1 MPISVRERERAPAP
15 PRLFHRQK
23 FALAV
28 GIVVVVTTFGHD
40 AAAFVGVRVAARNR
54 LIAPVGPNLL
64 HVVPSLGATRQEPMV
79 AASASSAS
87 TSTPA
92 ATETATATPT
102 KRRGGGNGGNGS
114 GSSNNADKAR
124 GAALLMEGASVWRGP
139 AQILHNI
146 DWRIEP
152 NTKWGL
158 VGSNGAGKSTLLQAI
173 VGQVSIDKR
182 DNEGAFVALGLP
194 RQKRQGS
201 GNRPNSNNDEEVD
214 EDDDRGIGY
223 LKQTAVAGSK
233 RTVYEEAASGMREL
247 NAARRD
253 MEAAMMHEDFDRL
266 DEATSRFEALGGYQ
280 QEQKVAT
287 VLKGLGFTNVE
298 QTCDQLSGGWQM
310 RVALARLLLSEP
322 ALCLL
327 DEPGNHLD
335 AAAKSWLATYLDNYN
350 GRGAL
355 ILVTHDASLLRSMQH
370 IAELVPRS
378 SSSSSN
384 GGGGSTLQLYKS
396 CTYEQYL
403 QLKVERAEAAKTE
416 YAKNVEKAAKL
427 QAFVDRFGA
436 SATKA
441 SAAQSRVKQIEKM
454 REQGLLDEPP
464 DDVVAMRFK
473 PTLVLADP
481 PKAVGDVLLRLESAQ
496 VGRDPSKVLVS
507 NVNVDITKGMRL
519 LIRGPNGAGTCTNW
533 SILHLIHQI
542 VCLTHKFTFNR
553 KVNLASHAPGD
564 VAAAGRLPTGERAAP
579 ARNVHPRSGPGAGP
593 VVPRRG
599 RGDLVRSSRPGWR
612 RDRVVGTGPVGAG
625 TARTD
630 GRKVPAVHPRPVGRR
645 KGPRVPGNVRA
656 QAEQFVPAGRS
667 QQPPG
672 RRVRRV
678 PEQRPWGVGRHRRRE
693 RRSACGS
700 LRGRVAR
707 PALLPAAHV
716 HARRDRGGRTVHH
729 GGEGRERKRLE
740 YSRNV
745 ARVGIGRE

>member
-1 MPISVRERERAPAP
+1 
-15 PRLFHRQK
+15 
-23 FALAV
+23 
-28 GIVVVVTTFGHD
+28 
-40 AAAFVGVRVAARNR
+40 
-54 LIAPVGPNLL
+54 
-64 HVVPSLGATRQEPMV
+64 
-79 AASASSAS
+79 
-87 TSTPA
+87 
-92 ATETATATPT
+92 
-102 KRRGGGNGGNGS
+102 
-114 GSSNNADKAR
+114 
-124 GAALLMEGASVWRGP
+124 MEGASVWRGP
-139 AQILHNI
+139 AQILRNI
-146 DWRIEP
+146 CWRIEP

-173 VGQVSIDKR
+173 VGQVSIDTR

-201 GNRPNSNNDEEVD
+201 GNRNNNAADDVDVDVD

-253 MEAAMMHEDFDRL
+253 MEAAMMREDFDRL
-266 DEATSRFEALGGYQ
+266 DEATARFEALGGYQ

-287 VLKGLGFTNVE
+287 VLKGLGFANLE

-335 AAAKSWLATYLDNYN
+335 AAAKAWLATYLDNYN

-378 SSSSSN
+378 SSSSSSSSN

-396 CTYEQYL
+396 CTHEQYL

-481 PKAVGDVLLRLESAQ
+481 PKAVGDVLLRLENAQ

-507 NVNVDITKGMRL
+507 NANVEITKGMRL
-519 LIRGPNGAGTCTNW
+519 LIRGPNGAGTCKNW
-533 SILHLIHQI
+533 FILH
-542 VCLTHKFTFNR
+542 
-553 KVNLASHAPGD
+553 
-564 VAAAGRLPTGERAAP
+564 
-579 ARNVHPRSGPGAGP
+579 
-593 VVPRRG
+593 
-599 RGDLVRSSRPGWR
+599 
-612 RDRVVGTGPVGAG
+612 
-625 TARTD
+625 
-630 GRKVPAVHPRPVGRR
+630 
-645 KGPRVPGNVRA
+645 
-656 QAEQFVPAGRS
+656 
-667 QQPPG
+667 
-672 RRVRRV
+672 
-678 PEQRPWGVGRHRRRE
+678 
-693 RRSACGS
+693 
-700 LRGRVAR
+700 
-707 PALLPAAHV
+707 
-716 HARRDRGGRTVHH
+716 
-729 GGEGRERKRLE
+729 
-740 YSRNV
+740 
-745 ARVGIGRE
+745 